1 MEKFAP
7 HQKLSLDTS
16 RGRIRNL
23 QIKSINDASLK
34 LKPNKRGI
42 KKINLENMETD
53 SGLDIDM
60 IYIYGQRYKGLL
72 TIHIPSLHPSTTEES
87 IKKTFK
93 ELGFG
98 EVSHA
103 EIVRDIKTKGFVHV
117 RNPTEEFSKIYKYLW
132 SKDQAQVK
140 IFINQK
146 NYWYFRRV
154 DNSLVDVHS
163 KPFILE
169 WSDSDSD

>member
-7 HQKLSLDTS
+7 HQKLSLVTYN
-16 RGRIRNL
+16 GKINNL
-23 QIKSINDASLK
+23 QIDSIDGESLK

-60 IYIYGQRYKGLL
+60 IYIFGQRYHGLL

-93 ELGFG
+93 ELNFG

-103 EIVRDIKTKGFVHV
+103 EIVRDRKTKGFVHV
-117 RNPTEEFSKIYKYLW
+117 RNPTEEFSRIYNYLW

-146 NYWYFRRV
+146 NYWFFRRV
-154 DNSLVDVHS
+154 DNSLVEVHGR
-163 KPFILE
+163 PLIVE
-169 WSDSDSD
+169 WSDSYSD